1 MAAAASTL
9 LGASKSRYV
18 AKANAICAQAR
29 TQTTPLINRISA
41 NVASL
46 VTGPA
51 SAVRKVS
58 AAATQLRAVATR
70 EQTPVSALS
79 QPSGGQAAIARFLS
93 PLRSVVS
100 ALGRAARALASNRAP
115 QALPVLQAAQPLA
128 GAVTSAAQ
136 AYGLTQCASV
146 FSALG

>member
-1 MAAAASTL
+1 M
-9 LGASKSRYV
+9 

-51 SAVRKVS
+51 SAVRQVS

-70 EQTPVSALS
+70 ELKRLSALS
-79 QPSGGQAAIARFLS
+79 QPSGGHAAIARFLS

-100 ALGRAARALASNRAP
+100 ALGRAARALASNQAP
-115 QALPVLQAAQPLA
+115 QALSILQAAQPLA